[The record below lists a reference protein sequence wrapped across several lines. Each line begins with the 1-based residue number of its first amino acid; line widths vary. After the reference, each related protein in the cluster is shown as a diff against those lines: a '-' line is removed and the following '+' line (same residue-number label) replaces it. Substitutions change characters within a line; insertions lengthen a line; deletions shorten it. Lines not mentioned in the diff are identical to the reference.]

1 MGKKVKILIVV
12 TLGLII
18 GLGLILYLI
27 FNGRIGILAL
37 NSEYEILENSDK
49 FKSYYVD
56 VIHDYTEYSNY
67 KLEKEYTNDKLKEK
81 DFKKNNY
88 VIVKLFRTPEC
99 YSSLKYKKVN
109 IDSQN
114 NMKIYLSGKEVCLNY
129 CKEGTYFIEIPV
141 SKTINEINLTDVY
154 IKSLTHVICPE
165 LMVYKPIIYI
175 YPKEDMDLNIK
186 LLNNDLL
193 THTYPKYT
201 NEWNVKVSKN
211 GNIYDYKTKRN
222 YYALY
227 WEGIDNTPSNM
238 NEGFVVE
245 GKDTIKFLEEKLEY
259 LGLNEREINEFI
271 IYWIDKLE
279 NNKYNFIRFRTTEEV
294 NEYMPLKINVKPD
307 TLIRII
313 MNFKPL
319 ENKIEVI
326 EQHLSKVTREGY
338 TIVEWGGRKIK

>member
-1 MGKKVKILIVV
+1 MKKIVKILIMIPV
-12 TLGLII
+12 TII
-18 GLGLILYLI
+18 LILVVACLAY
-27 FNGRIGILAL
+27 FVILR
-37 NSEYEILENSDK
+37 NNNKYIDSEYEKISNSEEYEIKIINNYEEYLNYKEENEYYSKELSSSDFEK
-49 FKSYYVD
+49 DNYIFVKLIGYSSCSLSTEFKEKSIDSNNNVNIYYDGEESCGVCPPED
-56 VIHDYTEYSNY
+56 VITAIPIS
-67 KLEKEYTNDKLKEK
+67 
-81 DFKKNNY
+81 KNIN
-88 VIVKLFRTPEC
+88 IN
-99 YSSLKYKKVN
+99 SVN
-109 IDSQN
+109 IYFRIINQ
-114 NMKIYLSGKEVCLNY
+114 IRCT
-129 CKEGTYFIEIPV
+129 GTM
-141 SKTINEINLTDVY
+141 D
-154 IKSLTHVICPE
+154 
-165 LMVYKPIIYI
+165 YKPIIYI
-175 YPKEDMDLNIK
+175 YPKEDMNLNIK

-211 GNIYDYKTKRN
+211 GNIYDYETKRN

-294 NEYMPLKINVKPD
+294 NEYMPLEISVKPD

-313 MNFKPL
+313 MDFKPL
-319 ENKIEVI
+319 ENKIEVT

-338 TIVEWGGRKIK
+338 TIVEWGGREIK

>member
-1 MGKKVKILIVV
+1 MKKIVKILIMIPVTIILILVVACLAYFV
-12 TLGLII
+12 TLRNNNKYID
-18 GLGLILYLI
+18 
-27 FNGRIGILAL
+27 
-37 NSEYEILENSDK
+37 SEYEKISNSEEYEIKIINNYEEYLNYKDENEYYDKELVSSDFEK
-49 FKSYYVD
+49 DNYIFVKLIGYSSCSLSTEFKKKSIESNNNVNLYYDGEKSCGVCPPED
-56 VIHDYTEYSNY
+56 VITAIPIS
-67 KLEKEYTNDKLKEK
+67 
-81 DFKKNNY
+81 KNIN
-88 VIVKLFRTPEC
+88 IN
-99 YSSLKYKKVN
+99 SVN
-109 IDSQN
+109 IYFRIINQ
-114 NMKIYLSGKEVCLNY
+114 IRCT
-129 CKEGTYFIEIPV
+129 GTM
-141 SKTINEINLTDVY
+141 D
-154 IKSLTHVICPE
+154 
-165 LMVYKPIIYI
+165 VYKPIIYI

-294 NEYMPLKINVKPD
+294 NEYMPLEISVKPD

-313 MNFKPL
+313 MDFKSL
-319 ENKIEVI
+319 ENKIEVT

-338 TIVEWGGRKIK
+338 TIVEWGGREIK